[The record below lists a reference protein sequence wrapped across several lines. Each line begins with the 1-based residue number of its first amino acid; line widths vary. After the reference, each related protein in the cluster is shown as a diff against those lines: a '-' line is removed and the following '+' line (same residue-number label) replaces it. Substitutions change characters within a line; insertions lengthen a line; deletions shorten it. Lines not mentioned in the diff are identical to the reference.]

1 MNAPP
6 KFPRQTPP
14 KTVTMTSREFN
25 QNTSRAKAAADH
37 GPVVITDRG
46 RPAYVLLTHSEFARL
61 TTKVPR
67 MSALAALAD
76 PDYRESDPD
85 LMEFIPPRTVESTRF
100 TFDDVDE

>member
-6 KFPRQTPP
+6 KFPRQAPP

-25 QNTSRAKAAADH
+25 QNTGRAKAAADH

-46 RPAYVLLTHSEFARL
+46 RPAYVLLTHAEFARL

-67 MSALAALAD
+67 MSALEALAD
-76 PDYRESDPD
+76 PGYRDGD
-85 LMEFIPPRTVESTRF
+85 IDIMEFIPPRTVERTRF
-100 TFDDVDE
+100 TFDDADE